1 MEISVYVLKN
11 LMFGPYIQ
19 LLSLSYNEL
28 MTNPETFHYW
38 LYLQIKLSVSN
49 QFVEVTFVS

>member
-1 MEISVYVLKN
+1 MEISIYVLKN

-28 MTNPETFHYW
+28 MTNPETFHNW